1 MDSMNQ
7 IVLKFPEVGEVES
20 IKPLTSGLINQTY
33 LVRTADKAAADY
45 ILQCI
50 NHNIF
55 TDVEMLQHNIEAVTV
70 HIRKKLEAAGE
81 DDIDRK
87 VLRFAKTAE
96 GKTYY
101 FDGEKYWRMCVFIP
115 GSQTLDAVTPES
127 SYLVGLKFGEFE
139 AMLADL
145 PEKLGETIPDFHN
158 MEFRMKQLREAV
170 AATRQAVWKKL
181 ADWLQ
186 TLKKMQTKCVVQSA
200 CIVKAS
206 CRNVSATAIPK
217 LATCCLMTKATYFV

>member
-20 IKPLTSGLINQTY
+20 IKPLISGLINQTY

-55 TDVEMLQHNIEAVTV
+55 TDVEMLQHNIEAVTAHV
-70 HIRKKLEAAGE
+70 RKKLEAAGE

-158 MEFRMKQLREAV
+158 MEFRMKLLQP
-170 AATRQAVWKKL
+170 TRQAVWKKL